1 LAFFKRPD
9 NVKMSTNKLFSKITN
24 RLQLL
29 IRKLRIKSAYQ
40 QNGDAMLN
48 LIHMLENTEDIEL
61 SCDEVYAIIDHYVE
75 LEARGE
81 DAARILPLVRKHLD
95 NCRDCFEE
103 YEALSRILA
112 AYTTPGG

>member
-1 LAFFKRPD
+1 
-9 NVKMSTNKLFSKITN
+9 M
-24 RLQLL
+24 
-29 IRKLRIKSAYQ
+29 RKLRMKPAYR
-40 QNGDAMLN
+40 QNGDAMLK

-61 SCDEVYAIIDHYVE
+61 TCDEVFAIIDHYVE

-103 YEALSRILA
+103 YESLSQLLA
-112 AYTTPGG
+112 ANPTPETY

>member
-1 LAFFKRPD
+1 
-9 NVKMSTNKLFSKITN
+9 MSTNNYLSKITK

-29 IRKLRIKSAYQ
+29 MRKLRIKSAYR
-40 QNGDAMLN
+40 QNGDAMLK

-61 SCDEVYAIIDHYVE
+61 TCDEVYAIIDHYVE

-103 YEALSRILA
+103 YEALSEILA
-112 AYTTPGG
+112 AYTTPQSY